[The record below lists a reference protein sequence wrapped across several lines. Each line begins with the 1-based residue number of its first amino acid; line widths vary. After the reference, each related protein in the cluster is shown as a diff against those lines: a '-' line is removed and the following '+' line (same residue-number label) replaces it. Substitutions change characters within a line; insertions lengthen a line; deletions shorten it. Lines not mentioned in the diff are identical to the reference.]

1 LVAAHLY
8 DGASALRHD
17 VTVAPV
23 ANALRLSIPDMWQE
37 EVPLADLAL
46 AERSGAGLTLVRPEM
61 QGWRLRVP
69 APVPA
74 DIDRLFPARHGYG
87 RWIDR
92 FGLWWAVG
100 ICGVV
105 SAGVLALGYF
115 APTLLAPF
123 VPQSVERAYGQALV
137 GDFGGKYCSSP
148 AGDAALRKLTA
159 ELDPHPEELNVRVVD
174 VPMVNAAALPA
185 GNIMIFDK
193 LFDEVDNS
201 DELAGILAHEI
212 AHVRHR
218 HITAA
223 LLREFGIGVFTTAL
237 GGTTAGR
244 VDGLVSL
251 SFTRRAEA
259 EADQGAIDM
268 LRRAHISPA
277 PTAAFFRKLKGVEGD
292 ESRLA
297 PALAYLSSHPLS
309 SAREKKFEKAAAKGE
324 SYRSALT
331 PREWADLRAICSA
344 RPPARD

>member
-1 LVAAHLY
+1 LAEGHLY

-17 VTVAPV
+17 VSVA
-23 ANALRLSIPDMWQE
+23 AKGESLHLSIPGTWE
-37 EVPLADLAL
+37 EQVPVAELTL
-46 AERSGAGLTLVRPEM
+46 AERSSAGLTLVRPGM
-61 QGWRLRVP
+61 QGWRLRVL

-74 DIDRLFPARHGYG
+74 ELDRLFPRRHGYG

-92 FGLWWAVG
+92 VGLGWAVAV
-100 ICGVV
+100 CGLV
-105 SAGVLALGYF
+105 SAGLLAFGYF

-123 VPQSVERAYGQALV
+123 VPQSVERAYGAALV

-193 LFDEVDNS
+193 LFEEVDS
-201 DELAGILAHEI
+201 PDELAGILAHEI

-259 EADQGAIDM
+259 DADQGAIDM
-268 LRRAHISPA
+268 LRRAHISSA
-277 PTAAFFRKLKGVEGD
+277 PTAAFFRKLKDVEGD

-309 SAREKKFEKAAAKGE
+309 TARERKFQAAAARGAT
-324 SYRSALT
+324 YRSALT
-331 PREWADLRAICSA
+331 PREWADLRAICSPR
-344 RPPARD
+344 RPSRN